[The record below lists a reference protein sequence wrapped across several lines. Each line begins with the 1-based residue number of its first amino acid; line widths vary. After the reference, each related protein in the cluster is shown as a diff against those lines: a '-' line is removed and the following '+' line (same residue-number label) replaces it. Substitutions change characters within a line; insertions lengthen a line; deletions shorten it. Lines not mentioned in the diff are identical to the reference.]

1 MRGSWHFT
9 KGELSEERGLR
20 GTNTNSCD
28 SVIPNTLRVIPTTI
42 VTFVVYENT
51 KLYLPKVFNDD
62 EEFAH
67 DED

>member
-1 MRGSWHFT
+1 MASLG
-9 KGELSEERGLR
+9 GA
-20 GTNTNSCD
+20 NSIVCR
-28 SVIPNTLRVIPTTI
+28 VIPNTLRVIPTTI

-67 DED
+67 GED